1 MSEISDLKQR
11 VEAVGQKFGRLAE
24 QESSYGERL
33 TGLLNAVEEGFAR
46 SLRETQALKTEL
58 EGAKAEAQKLA
69 GELDAARDE
78 TRQRSDELEAAKE
91 ETRQRSSELE
101 AAQEDARQRST
112 ELEAAQDEARQ
123 RSTELE
129 GARDES
135 KQLRGMLLAL
145 LEAVE
150 SGGSLDLGE
159 TMRNLESRI
168 DRIVSTTD
176 GDLGK
181 APRAAPREPDAEV
194 PQPVEAEPAEAP
206 NPADAAPIEAIAAEA
221 PPVEAPPVETEPA
234 DTPPIASESEGAQDA
249 TAEVTIEAAPEVEP
263 APAAE
268 ADPVPDQV
276 SPEKILASLAES
288 EAPSEPADSDSA
300 DRAASGD
307 GDEPGDRTAEPPS
320 DDDLS
325 AVNKIIQRIS
335 LLTGEFVE
343 PSQRQGD
350 EAEELSVSPLKIG
363 NGSDEAGSRKSKAA
377 PKDESAAKSP

>member
-58 EGAKAEAQKLA
+58 EGVKAEAQRLA

-150 SGGSLDLGE
+150 SGGGLDLGE

-176 GDLGK
+176 ADPDK
-181 APRAAPREPDAEV
+181 APREAPKEAPS
-194 PQPVEAEPAEAP
+194 EAEPAEAP
-206 NPADAAPIEAIAAEA
+206 NPAKAA
-221 PPVEAPPVETEPA
+221 PVEAVPVEAEPA
-234 DTPPIASESEGAQDA
+234 DPPPAPTEPESAQ
-249 TAEVTIEAAPEVEP
+249 EAAPEVATEA
-263 APAAE
+263 APEAETLAAAE
-268 ADPVPDQV
+268 ADPVPDEV
-276 SPEKILASLAES
+276 SPEDILASVADP
-288 EAPSEPADSDSA
+288 EAPCEPANSG
-300 DRAASGD
+300 ASGD
-307 GDEPGDRTAEPPS
+307 GDQPEEKSTEPPS

-343 PSQRQGD
+343 PSQKQGD
-350 EAEELSVSPLKIG
+350 ETGDPSVSPLKIG
-363 NGSDEAGSRKSKAA
+363 NGSDEAGSSKSKASA
-377 PKDESAAKSP
+377 KDESAAKSP